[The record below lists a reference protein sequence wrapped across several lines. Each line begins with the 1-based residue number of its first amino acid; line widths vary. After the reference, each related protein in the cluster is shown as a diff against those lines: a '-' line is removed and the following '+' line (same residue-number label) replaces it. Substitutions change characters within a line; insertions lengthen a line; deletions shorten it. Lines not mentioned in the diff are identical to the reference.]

1 MPNSDSSAATATASA
16 SDSAFVSASASASGS
31 RSVVEDDATGEI
43 SSAPPA
49 ATSMPAADMSGSVD
63 AEMSGAEILSQKPIM
78 ATGTAKAGPSVSGS
92 NGLFTFTPLTLAPE
106 KSKGVATA
114 SQNVAIASKPAVAS
128 AHTSDAG
135 LMSLNNMAI
144 AAVAAVAGLA
154 ML

>member
-1 MPNSDSSAATATASA
+1 
-16 SDSAFVSASASASGS
+16 
-31 RSVVEDDATGEI
+31 
-43 SSAPPA
+43 
-49 ATSMPAADMSGSVD
+49 MSGSVD

-78 ATGTAKAGPSVSGS
+78 ATGTANAGPSVSGS
-92 NGLFTFTPLTLAPE
+92 NGALFTFTPLTLAPE

-114 SQNVAIASKPAVAS
+114 SQNVALASKPAVAS